1 METALIAFLK
11 SIAGCMHPQMSIVLD
26 TISVVGYT
34 RKDQIRNSNFK
45 GEMYI

>member
-1 METALIAFLK
+1 
-11 SIAGCMHPQMSIVLD
+11 VLD

-45 GEMYI
+45 GEMYIWNL